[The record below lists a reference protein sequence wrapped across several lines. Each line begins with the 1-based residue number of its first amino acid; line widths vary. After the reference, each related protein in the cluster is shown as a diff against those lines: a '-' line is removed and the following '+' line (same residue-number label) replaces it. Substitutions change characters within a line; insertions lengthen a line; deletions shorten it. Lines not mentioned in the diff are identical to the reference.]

1 MRYSFTDNCT
11 MKQLMTGKF
20 MKNEIRFYYTLLKSL
35 IFSLIRPGLWKG
47 RKLDF
52 MIIGAQKSGTT
63 ALDSYLR
70 FHPELGLPV
79 RKELHHFNNE
89 RICRLPEA
97 IRNTYYHRFFPD
109 FANLDKLLG
118 ESTPNYMMYPHYM
131 DRIHAYNPALKL
143 VVILRDPVSRA
154 YSHWNMQR
162 DKIEYRSFEGAV
174 MMNLIDVKNEIATDY
189 RFTYLQRGEY
199 ARQLK
204 YVTTL
209 FPREQVLV
217 LFQQDLRTNPLDTM
231 NRITQFLGVSPFR
244 RLTAKEVHR
253 REYPEPMSDSV
264 KNQLKA
270 HYLPHI
276 EELEQFMGKDLSH
289 WK

>member
-1 MRYSFTDNCT
+1 
-11 MKQLMTGKF
+11 
-20 MKNEIRFYYTLLKSL
+20 
-35 IFSLIRPGLWKG
+35 
-47 RKLDF
+47 

-70 FHPELGLPV
+70 FHPEIGLPV
-79 RKELHHFNNE
+79 KKELHHFNNE
-89 RICRLPEA
+89 RNSRLPEA
-97 IRNTYYHRFFPD
+97 IRNTYYHQFFPD
-109 FANLDKLLG
+109 FDNPDKLLG

-162 DKIEYRSFEGAV
+162 DNGIEHRSFEGAV
-174 MMNLIDVKNEIATDY
+174 MMNFIDIKNEIPTDY

-199 ARQLK
+199 AQQLK
-204 YVTTL
+204 YINTL

-231 NRITQFLGVSPFR
+231 NQITQFLGVSPFKR
-244 RLTAKEVHR
+244 IASRHVNQRK
-253 REYPEPMSDSV
+253 YPKPMSESI
-264 KNQLKA
+264 KQKLKD
-270 HYLPHI
+270 HFLPHI
-276 EELEQFMGKDLSH
+276 EELEDFLGKDLSH